1 MERTSMTD
9 ETSNPTQPEDW
20 VMVPRV
26 PTKSMLDEARAQ
38 DRALILQG
46 FNGAEV
52 EGVWEAMLSAAPT
65 ISPRG
70 SEDRETALREALDAY
85 DTASAIARM
94 TETRDAVRKQ
104 VEARTRLFAL
114 ASLSPR
120 GRGPVDMLVD
130 GDWLR
135 RKVETDPDIDTEAGP
150 SLAAPR
156 GRGEGLEW
164 LERIHN
170 ALMTPSMPRQSIGEM
185 AAAGIAALSSAPVSG
200 GGEGKQGL
208 MADPSEHDLVCGD
221 AREGARAA
229 PGEEGQS

>member
-1 MERTSMTD
+1 MTPNP
-9 ETSNPTQPEDW
+9 SNPTQTEDW
-20 VMVPRV
+20 VMVPRE
-26 PTKSMLDEARAQ
+26 PTQAMLDAVCT
-38 DRALILQG
+38 DDP
-46 FNGAEV
+46 NGAPFHDNTMREV
-52 EGVWEAMLSAAPT
+52 WREMVRCAPAMLSAAPT

-70 SEDRETALREALDAY
+70 SETAELQNIAALLAVEGKTAEALWL
-85 DTASAIARM
+85 
-94 TETRDAVRKQ
+94 RDYA
-104 VEARTRLFAL
+104 

>member
-1 MERTSMTD
+1 MERPVAPVPGRCGMTPNP
-9 ETSNPTQPEDW
+9 SNPTQTEDW
-20 VMVPRV
+20 VMVKRSWLAANHIV
-26 PTKSMLDEARAQ
+26 PPD
-38 DRALILQG
+38 
-46 FNGAEV
+46 
-52 EGVWEAMLSAAPT
+52 
-65 ISPRG
+65 
-70 SEDRETALREALDAY
+70 
-85 DTASAIARM
+85 
-94 TETRDAVRKQ
+94 
-104 VEARTRLFAL
+104 L

-200 GGEGKQGL
+200 GGG
-208 MADPSEHDLVCGD
+208 PPEHDPLHAINWLLDGNALSYGEWEAFLHHWRMGD
-221 AREGARAA
+221 LSAFPDYVEWVAA
-229 PGEEGQS
+229 LPPIPSSLKGSDVGEVGE

>member
-1 MERTSMTD
+1 MTPNP
-9 ETSNPTQPEDW
+9 SNRAQTEDW
-20 VMVPRV
+20 VMVKREPDAAMLAAADRV
-26 PTKSMLDEARAQ
+26 GNQFAGSDLSSDEMTRA
-38 DRALILQG
+38 
-46 FNGAEV
+46 
-52 EGVWEAMLSAAPT
+52 VWAAMLSAAPT

-70 SEDRETALREALDAY
+70 SETAELQNIAALLAVEGKTAEALWL
-85 DTASAIARM
+85 
-94 TETRDAVRKQ
+94 RDYA
-104 VEARTRLFAL
+104 